1 MEGTCIRVETGRWF
15 GLKGEKRACTSKR
28 SIKNKEHFLLHPKYL
43 SGEREVM
50 ERYVHE

>member
-1 MEGTCIRVETGRWF
+1 MTSKWMQGIMPKLKNRKGR
-15 GLKGEKRACTSKR
+15 KGHVHSKR